1 MLTELST
8 SIWFRRLVVAA
19 ILTGILLL
27 TYTILRPFLV
37 PLIWAAILA
46 YVSWPLHLR
55 VLRGVGQRSV
65 LAALITTLVLGF
77 VLIVPI
83 VWLTVLMRSE
93 VLVAYQ
99 EVQRYLGSDPHVPPA
114 IRNLPA
120 VGSWLEEQLQA
131 LAADPQSL
139 RNHLQDWLE
148 RSSTEISAL
157 VGGVGRNVAKLFFAL
172 LSLFFF
178 LRDGPRLLRELRAM
192 LEGMLGPRAHD
203 YLLAAGDMTQAV
215 VYALVL
221 AAIAQGAV
229 AALGYW
235 IVGLGAPALLGA
247 VTAVTALIPFG
258 APLIWGSLSAW
269 LLLTGHVGAGVT
281 LLLWGLLAVSWVDN
295 VVRPLVISSATRMP
309 FLLVVFGV
317 LGGVVA
323 FGLVGLFIGPVVL
336 AITIA
341 IWREWQEQRHRT
353 LAAAQL
359 HASVPPSSS
368 EAAQPTSK
376 VTARAD

>member
-8 SIWFRRLVVAA
+8 STWFRRVVVAA

-55 VLRGVGQRSV
+55 VLKAVGQRTVVAS
-65 LAALITTLVLGF
+65 LITTLLLGT
-77 VLIVPI
+77 VLIVPL

-93 VLVAYQ
+93 LLVAYQ
-99 EVQRYLGSDPHVPPA
+99 EVQRFLGTHPQLPSGV
-114 IRNLPA
+114 RNLPG
-120 VGSWLEEQLQA
+120 VGGWLQDQLSA
-131 LAADPQSL
+131 LAANPQVL
-139 RNHLQDWLE
+139 RELVQDWLQQ
-148 RSSTEISAL
+148 SSTEIRTL
-157 VGGVGRNVAKLFFAL
+157 VGGLGRNVAKLFFAL

-178 LRDGPRLLRELRAM
+178 LRDGPHLLRELRV
-192 LEGMLGPRAHD
+192 LLTGMLGPRAND
-203 YLLAAGDMTQAV
+203 YLEAAGDMTQAV

-221 AAIAQGAV
+221 AAIAQGSV

-235 IVGLGAPALLGA
+235 IVGLRAAALLGA

-258 APLIWGSLSAW
+258 APLIWASLSIW
-269 LLLTGHVGAGVT
+269 LMLTGHFGAGVA
-281 LLLWGLLAVSWVDN
+281 LLVWGLLAVSWVDN
-295 VVRPLVISSATRMP
+295 IVRPLVISNATRMP

-336 AITIA
+336 AITLA
-341 IWREWQEQRHRT
+341 IWREWREHRHQTRKLT
-353 LAAAQL
+353 
-359 HASVPPSSS
+359 V
-368 EAAQPTSK
+368 E
-376 VTARAD
+376 VER